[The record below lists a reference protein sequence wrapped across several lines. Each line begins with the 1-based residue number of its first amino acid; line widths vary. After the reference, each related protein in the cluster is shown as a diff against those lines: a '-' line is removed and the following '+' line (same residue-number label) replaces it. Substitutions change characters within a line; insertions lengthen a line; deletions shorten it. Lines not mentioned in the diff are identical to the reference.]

1 LTIVDLNSDG
11 SALIYVTMDNEV
23 ENNVN
28 CPMTN
33 RIIINGRIENQ
44 IKVDGSFGIPL
55 LDQEIRNRTFIQND
69 PIEGDNKFQ
78 YTNSNGQVK
87 TTENPY
93 QSIISKDGTMVNHFE
108 GLRLPFKTDNLG
120 TINVTQNF
128 DGSCTQLNQSATPV
142 TLSVPSF
149 ADANSG
155 SLAVNLNDNG
165 VYNSS
170 TISVN
175 NPNGSNQISS
185 LNGAS
190 SSQIVSTTVPVASG
204 SNITITTP
212 LQNPTDNYMLNG
224 NLQYTVT
231 P

>member
-33 RIIINGRIENQ
+33 RIIINDRIENQ
-44 IKVDGSFGIPL
+44 IKIDGKFGIPL
-55 LDQEIRNRTFIQND
+55 LDQEIRNYGFTFSND
-69 PIEGDNKFQ
+69 QQGSGKFH
-78 YTNSNGQVK
+78 YTNSKGIVTYSPASNIEIFTKNGVLAEHSDVL
-87 TTENPY
+87 T
-93 QSIISKDGTMVNHFE
+93 
-108 GLRLPFKTDNLG
+108 LPFETKDLG

-142 TLSVPSF
+142 SLSVPSF

-155 SLAVNLNDNG
+155 SLTVNLNDNG
-165 VYNSS
+165 VNNTS

-175 NPNGSNQISS
+175 NPNGSSQSTS

-190 SSQIVSTTVPVASG
+190 SSQIVSTTIPVSSG
-204 SNITITTP
+204 SNISITTP